1 MSDPMPEPVSPPEMP
16 DTTRSPPEID
26 PPAQGPETSPSID
39 PGQPGRPAVV
49 A

>member
-16 DTTRSPPEID
+16 DTTPSQ
-26 PPAQGPETSPSID
+26 PAPGPETPPSID
-39 PGQPGRPAVV
+39 PGQPGRPVAV